1 MAGTESIFYEAVE
14 LPPQEREA
22 FIASACGSDA
32 ALQQEVC
39 RLLASH
45 EKNCT
50 GGFLLDRPI
59 ANLKT
64 SSSDSAKIAE
74 SEGDTIG
81 RYRLLE
87 KIGEGGMGVV
97 YMAEQTEGIRR
108 RVALKI
114 IKLGMDTRQVIARFE
129 AERQA
134 MALFDHSSITRVF
147 DAGSTSTGRPYFVME
162 LVRGS
167 SVTEYVQS
175 RSLSLDQRLK
185 LFVDI
190 CKAVHHAHQKG
201 ILHRDL
207 KPSNILVTH
216 FDGVP
221 VPKVIDFGIAKAIG
235 QNLTDKTLFT
245 RYAAMVGTPQYMSP
259 EQAEMTGLD
268 VDTRTDIYSLGVLL
282 YELVTGSTPISSQ
295 ELSNLNPL
303 ALFETLRD
311 ADIETPSLRAARMRS
326 ETKST
331 TSIHSQTPMREPVT
345 IPAERLKGDLDW
357 VVMKAIARDRTLRY
371 DSASD
376 LGADVERFL
385 NGDPVHAA
393 PPSRI
398 YWMKS
403 LWRKHRAA
411 TISAVLFSFAI
422 TFASIACLV
431 LAIQNYTANKDLRS
445 ANAELTSTIARLQR
459 AESTIRESAE
469 NDKYRSAISL
479 AMMKFDTDFLQT
491 MAKIGDRLIAQELS
505 ADFLPESDLD
515 QENWMMGED
524 ILFHNEFFEQA
535 ESVCFIYDRNRLV
548 ELRHADLLS
557 SALRPV
563 LGFIDEEHKM
573 QEAMFATEMG
583 LLEESKWDLFLPK
596 NEHDGHSE
604 ICLRVQDETHRL
616 LPEHRHKFF
625 RLLVNEY
632 RRAFGETDRRVAEA
646 LNLLAAS
653 LIEIGEYDEAEAR
666 LRESM
671 IVGDEKASD
680 LANQLLEIA
689 QTGRGQL
696 KK

>member
-1 MAGTESIFYEAVE
+1 MAGTESIFYEAIE
-14 LPPQEREA
+14 LPSHAREA
-22 FIASACGSDA
+22 FIARACGSDTA
-32 ALQQEVC
+32 QQKEVC

-45 EKNCT
+45 EMNCA
-50 GGFLLDRPI
+50 GDFLLARPM
-59 ANLKT
+59 ATLQST
-64 SSSDSAKIAE
+64 SAETAEIAE

-134 MALFDHSSITRVF
+134 MALFDHASITRVF
-147 DAGSTSTGRPYFVME
+147 DAGSTSAGRPYFVME

-175 RSLSLDQRLK
+175 RSLSLKQRLK
-185 LFVDI
+185 LFVGI

-235 QNLTDKTLFT
+235 QDLTDKTLFT

-282 YELVTGSTPISSQ
+282 YELVTGSTPLSSK
-295 ELSNLNPL
+295 ELRNLNPL

-326 ETKST
+326 ETESKT
-331 TSIHSQTPMREPVT
+331 TTRSETPTREPVT

-385 NGDPVHAA
+385 KGDPVHAA
-393 PPSRI
+393 PPSRV

-403 LWRKHRAA
+403 VWRKHRTATVSA
-411 TISAVLFSFAI
+411 LLFGLTISI
-422 TFASIACLV
+422 ASIACLV
-431 LAIQNYTANKDLRS
+431 LAIQNHTANKDLKS
-445 ANAELTSTIARLQR
+445 ANAELTSTIAQLQK
-459 AESTIRESAE
+459 AEATIRQSAE

-479 AMMKFDTDFLQT
+479 AMMKFDTEFLQT
-491 MAKIGDRLIAQELS
+491 MAKIGDRLIAEELS
-505 ADFLPESDLD
+505 GFLPEAGSG
-515 QENWMMGED
+515 QEDWFMGED
-524 ILFHNEFFEQA
+524 ILFPNEFFEQA
-535 ESVCFIYDRNRLV
+535 ESVCFVYDRNRLID
-548 ELRHADLLS
+548 LRHAGLLN

-563 LGFIDEEHKM
+563 LGFIAEEHKM
-573 QEAMFATEMG
+573 QEEMFATEMG
-583 LLEESKWDLFLPK
+583 MMNESQFDFFLPS
-596 NEHDGHSE
+596 EDHDGHSE
-604 ICLRVQDETHRL
+604 ICLKVQDETNRL

-625 RLLVNEY
+625 RLLVSEY

-653 LIEIGEYDEAEAR
+653 LIEVGKHDEAEAR

-671 IVGDEKASD
+671 ILSGEQVSGVAHR
-680 LANQLLEIA
+680 LLEITRA
-689 QTGRGQL
+689 ERGQL